1 MYKVKGTTLNN
12 LGEIDKEFETLE
24 KAEIFV
30 KEMAI
35 KHGVRASILETSE
48 CCKYE
53 YLYNIERCKVMELLD
68 TNGIKY
74 KVDKFLNIKI
84 EF

>member
-35 KHGVRASILETSE
+35 KHGVRASILQISE

-53 YLYNIERCKVMELLD
+53 YLYNSERCKVMELLD
-68 TNGIKY
+68 ANGIKY
-74 KVDKFLNIKI
+74 RVDKFLNIKI
-84 EF
+84 DF